1 MNNSTK
7 NQPIELALA
16 DLSLQEQPNIR
27 DTARRYELVESTL
40 RRRWNG
46 QTVSRHDAV
55 SEYKKRLTDAQE
67 EALINQ
73 INRLTDRG
81 ILSTSRI
88 VRNLAEEMIG
98 TSIGKNWTSNFIKRY
113 QDRITSLYLR
123 NMDHQRIQ
131 LEYEPIFK

>member
-55 SEYKKRLTDAQE
+55 SKYKKRLTDAQE

-73 INRLTDRG
+73 IN
-81 ILSTSRI
+81 
-88 VRNLAEEMIG
+88 
-98 TSIGKNWTSNFIKRY
+98 
-113 QDRITSLYLR
+113 
-123 NMDHQRIQ
+123 
-131 LEYEPIFK
+131 